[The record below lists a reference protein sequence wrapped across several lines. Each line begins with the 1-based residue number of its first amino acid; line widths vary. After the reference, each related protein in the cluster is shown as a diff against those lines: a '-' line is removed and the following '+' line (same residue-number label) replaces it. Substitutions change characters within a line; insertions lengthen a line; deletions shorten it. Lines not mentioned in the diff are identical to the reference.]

1 MREAVQNETFRKID
15 TTRTYDF
22 PALKNAAARTIT
34 MGHKMM
40 YPSDSRYYEGI
51 IGGKTGYTSLA
62 GNTLVTAV
70 ERNGVRLIAV
80 VLKSSGTHY
89 TDTKAMLDYGFEN
102 YEALTGRSV
111 SAVTSGNTSSSAD
124 NSSAVSGSGSATVVA
139 GSSAQSVAGPANGST
154 VGTSTSETASETT
167 AAEENSQTSSSS
179 GDAVLSAPESSS
191 TGQSSNLPTTVL
203 TPVQ

>member
-1 MREAVQNETFRKID
+1 
-15 TTRTYDF
+15 
-22 PALKNAAARTIT
+22 

-62 GNTLVTAV
+62 GNTLVTAA

-102 YEALTGRSV
+102 YEALTGRSA
-111 SAVTSGNTSSSAD
+111 SAVTSGDTAASAG
-124 NSSAVSGSGSATVVA
+124 NSSAVSGSGSVTVVA
-139 GSSAQSVAGPANGST
+139 GSSYQNAAGPANGST
-154 VGTSTSETASETT
+154 VTAIEAGNASTGETTGAAAAETT
-167 AAEENSQTSSSS
+167 AAETSQASSPSGNAVLGAPSSSS
-179 GDAVLSAPESSS
+179 G
-191 TGQSSNLPTTVL
+191 QSSELPTTVL